1 MTMEPDYESPLAPE
15 PPMAAPAPL
24 WVWILVVA
32 LGGLT
37 VYSGYTALSARQ
49 LYLEGETARLDLS
62 QQRDRLKANVADLTR
77 QVDQANKSRDE
88 VDGALKQSRANTEAA
103 TAQIGDLQKQVGD
116 LQQKTGELE
125 RARDARRDRRRPT
138 RCRPPGRRPPGPSA
152 CRSVR
157 RRRTR
162 RRLDGRS
169 APGSPAP
176 VEAEPDRACGPA
188 GRRRR
193 RGPAA
198 DRPGRSARAA
208 ARRSP
213 GRRRSRCRGRSP
225 PDRAGRA
232 PPARR
237 RMRPRPRPVR
247 TSRARAR
254 WPRRGGRR
262 GRRAAGT

>member
-1 MTMEPDYESPLAPE
+1 MEPDYESPLAPE

-77 QVDQANKSRDE
+77 QVEQANKSRDE

-125 RARDARRDRRRPT
+125 RARDAAVAGAAATEASAKEAVAARGGHPQGAACGDAEEAQ
-138 RCRPPGRRPPGPSA
+138 PGA
-152 CRSVR
+152 CRSEERARAGKPDAR
-157 RRRTR
+157 RASTGRGSTRAVTR
-162 RRLDGRS
+162 RR
-169 APGSPAP
+169 A
-176 VEAEPDRACGPA
+176 
-188 GRRRR
+188 
-193 RGPAA
+193 
-198 DRPGRSARAA
+198 
-208 ARRSP
+208 
-213 GRRRSRCRGRSP
+213 
-225 PDRAGRA
+225 
-232 PPARR
+232 
-237 RMRPRPRPVR
+237 
-247 TSRARAR
+247 
-254 WPRRGGRR
+254 
-262 GRRAAGT
+262 